1 MTAPGNEMMTMSEDG
16 LVYRTEGGL
25 KALKTSEVTT
35 NNKY

>member
-16 LVYRTEGGL
+16 LVYSTEGGL
-25 KALKTSEVTT
+25 KALNPPEVTT